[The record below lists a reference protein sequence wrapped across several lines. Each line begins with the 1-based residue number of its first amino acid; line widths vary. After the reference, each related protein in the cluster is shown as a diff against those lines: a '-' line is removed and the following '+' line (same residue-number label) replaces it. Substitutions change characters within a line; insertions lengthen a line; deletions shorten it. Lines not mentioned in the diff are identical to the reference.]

1 MSVFFFFKEK
11 TAYDRRIS
19 DWSSDVCSSD
29 LAPPALGRRD
39 LQPPSQAAG
48 SLEAGGTSRHPSPVA
63 TGQMS
68 PSGKVRNAVNE
79 PPWLTSTSSRGSRG
93 THCSD
98 SASAEAGTKKA
109 TQKATAR
116 RRRMESSYAVDCW
129 I

>member
-1 MSVFFFFKEK
+1 M
-11 TAYDRRIS
+11 RIS

-29 LAPPALGRRD
+29 LRRD

-63 TGQMS
+63 TWQMS

-79 PPWLTSTSSRGSRG
+79 PPWLTSTSSRGTRG

-98 SASAEAGTKKA
+98 SASAEAGTKKD
-109 TQKATAR
+109 TQQATAR
-116 RRRMESSYAVDCW
+116 DRKGTRLNSSHYCASSMTSSA
-129 I
+129 